1 MSKSQVNRPR
11 IIFLFTDAGGGHRSA
26 GEAVI
31 EALRLDYGDRFD
43 VKMVDILKTYGPP
56 MINRLPDW
64 YPWMVR
70 SRRLW
75 RLMFRTTDGLSQVK
89 LGMTLLYPYVRR
101 EVKRFLTENPG
112 DLFVSVHP
120 GANYAIMRFLGAD
133 RPTFVSIVTELTN
146 VHAVWYHPQTD
157 LCLVPTEVGRQRAL
171 KYGWPPQKVQVVGL
185 PVSYQFCQP
194 GKDRTIL
201 RQQLDWPVDRPV
213 VLLMGGG
220 EGMGPMEE
228 TAVSI
233 SKNCPEIALAMVA
246 GRNQSLR
253 DSLEAYS
260 WPIPVR
266 IYGFTN
272 QVADFM
278 QAADILVTKGG
289 PGTIS
294 EALNAGLPMIIYTY
308 LPGQEEG
315 NVAYIVEN
323 RAGVYAPGAG
333 RVVKAIREWI
343 EDPARRNETAEA
355 CRRLARPDAAR
366 TIAKILAEI
375 AGC

>member
-1 MSKSQVNRPR
+1 
-11 IIFLFTDAGGGHRSA
+11 
-26 GEAVI
+26 
-31 EALRLDYGDRFD
+31 
-43 VKMVDILKTYGPP
+43 
-56 MINRLPDW
+56 
-64 YPWMVR
+64 
-70 SRRLW
+70 
-75 RLMFRTTDGLSQVK
+75 MFRMTDGLPQVN
-89 LGMTLLYPYVRR
+89 LGMTLLYPYIRR
-101 EVKRFLTENPG
+101 DVKRILTENPCE
-112 DLFVSVHP
+112 LFVSVHP
-120 GANYAIMRFLGAD
+120 GATHALMRLMGAD
-133 RPTFVSIVTELTN
+133 RPAFVSIVTELTN

-157 LCLVPTEVGRQRAL
+157 LCLVPTEVARQRAL
-171 KYGWPPQKVQVVGL
+171 KYGWPAEKVQVVGL
-185 PVSYQFCQP
+185 PVSNQFCQP
-194 GKDRTIL
+194 GKDRLIL
-201 RQQLDWPVDRPV
+201 RNQLNWPVDRPV

-228 TAVSI
+228 TAVSL

-253 DSLEAYS
+253 ASLEARS

-289 PGTIS
+289 PGTVS

-323 RAGVYAPGAG
+323 GAGVYAPGSEQI
-333 RVVKAIREWI
+333 VSAIRNWI
-343 EDPARRNETAEA
+343 EDPARLNEAAAA
-355 CRRLARPDAAR
+355 CKKLAHPEAAR
-366 TIAKILAEI
+366 QIARILAEI
-375 AGC
+375 VIDVDQSVLRSNTD